1 MSEKTNAPNIVT
13 FELSGVLGK
22 KFGKEHKVRCTTV
35 RQGIGIIDC
44 NRSGMVAWMKQNAR
58 KYQKY
63 HIRVTRAN
71 GTSRDMTETE
81 YKMENNGEMT
91 HVRITPIYRGA
102 GKAMSVIQA
111 VVGVVLIAVGLYTQN
126 YALAAAG
133 ASMLIGGVMGL
144 LTKVPS
150 PYTGGSDNRKN
161 STYFDGPQNTIEQG
175 APVPLIYG
183 EEVLVGSQLISL
195 KLSVEQLIP
204 DPVETMEIPEDMKKI
219 IAVL

>member
-13 FELSGVLGK
+13 FELGGVLGK

-63 HIRVTRAN
+63 HISVTRAN

-81 YKMENNGEMT
+81 YQMENNGEMT

-102 GKAMSVIQA
+102 GGKIMSVIQV
-111 VVGVVLIAVGLYTQN
+111 VVGVVLMVASFWLGPAGPATFI
-126 YALAAAG
+126 AG
-133 ASMLIGGVMGL
+133 ASMLASGVIGL
-144 LTKVPS
+144 LSKQPR
-150 PYTGGSDNRKN
+150 PYTGGADNRKN

-175 APVPLIYG
+175 APVSLIYG

-204 DPVETMEIPEDMKKI
+204 DPVEIPEEMKKK
-219 IAVL
+219 